1 MKHQEEKCDCIFC
14 QSKCPE
20 CRSREVEVDYIIRQG
35 YHPKPDKIK
44 IDSDMQDL
52 TIRCSNCEKEFS
64 SYDDK
69 YEEEMSGLEG
79 ALGKM
84 GVFGIDGIVRD
95 KDGQIS
101 SYKREMVEKETEQ

>member
-20 CRSREVEVDYIIRQG
+20 CGSREVEVDCIIRQG

-44 IDSDMQDL
+44 IDIDMQDL

-69 YEEEMSGLEG
+69 YEEEMSRLEG

-84 GVFGIDGIVRD
+84 GVFGIGGIVRD